1 MIRISIKTY
10 CYEILGCYW
19 GAGVEIKPNAAKMQ
33 QSARVSFVSGW
44 RFSSAQEGLDLSST
58 ARRYD

>member
-10 CYEILGCYW
+10 SYKFGVLL
-19 GAGVEIKPNAAKMQ
+19 GAGVENKPNAAKMQ